1 MASLSYAQSLRAI
14 GESLEVLGVSAFDL
28 EKDDG
33 NYIVRL
39 TDSKPTRKTNF
50 VKRIAGKLRGSRKSD
65 KQATTKPLR
74 YTPSDISRLLAE
86 QQSRHGKTNVM
97 ADAHKLAQVL
107 RVLGD
112 HLDRKQARVFTLS
125 ASSDSVAV
133 WFETNSVQQ
142 KRETYTVANLYDM
155 AVHMYLRRSKR
166 FDRVA

>member
-14 GESLEVLGVSAFDL
+14 GESLEVPGVSAFDL
-28 EKDDG
+28 EKDDD

-65 KQATTKPLR
+65 KQATKPLR
-74 YTPSDISRLLAE
+74 YTPSDISRLVAE
-86 QQSRHGKTNVM
+86 QQLRHGKTNVM

-155 AVHMYLRRSKR
+155 AVSHVSPKVKTL
-166 FDRVA
+166 